1 MNRRQ
6 LLAAAVS
13 LSCLAAAPHAF
24 GQTWPDKPLRIVVA
38 SGAGSSL
45 DALARAISEPL
56 RERLGQPVIVENK
69 PAAGGTVATA
79 EVAKSAPDG
88 TTMVLGFPGPFAF
101 GPLLQKLPYDVNKDL
116 TPLII
121 TSNQPL
127 ILVVN
132 AELPVRTVQELVAW
146 AKANP
151 GKLTYA
157 SVGNGSSAHL
167 GMELLKTL
175 TGIDAL
181 HVPFNGSPPA
191 VLATVQGETKAILA
205 VMQPVQ
211 AQIQAGKLR
220 AIAVTTQK
228 RFFLFPDLPTIAEAG
243 YPNFELQGWN
253 GLMLPAGTPPAIV
266 ARLNTEI
273 NAILKRP
280 DIVQKMQGL
289 GFELIGGTPEQ
300 FGALIRADVA
310 RLTPVVKAV
319 GLKVD

>member
-1 MNRRQ
+1 MNRRH
-6 LLAAAVS
+6 LIVAFAA
-13 LSCLAAAPHAF
+13 LTCLAGTPGAL
-24 GQTWPDKPLRIVVA
+24 GQAWPDKPLRIVVA

-79 EVAKSAPDG
+79 EVAKSTPDG
-88 TTMVLGFPGPFAF
+88 TMMVLGFPGPFAF

-116 TPLII
+116 APLII

-127 ILVVN
+127 ILAVN
-132 AELPVRTVQELVAW
+132 AELPVRTVTELIAY

-151 GKLTYA
+151 GKLSYA
-157 SVGNGSSAHL
+157 SVGNGSSSHL
-167 GMELLKTL
+167 GVELLKTL
-175 TGIDAL
+175 TGIDVV

-191 VLATVQGETKAILA
+191 VLATVQGETKFLLS
-205 VMQPVQ
+205 VMQPLQ

-220 AIAVTTQK
+220 AIAVTTSK

-243 YPNFELQGWN
+243 YPGFELQGWN
-253 GLMLPAGTPPAIV
+253 GLMVPAGTPPAIV
-266 ARLNTEI
+266 AKLNAEI
-273 NAILKRP
+273 NAVLKRP

-300 FGALIRADVA
+300 FRALIRADVE

>member
-6 LLAAAVS
+6 VLAAAVS
-13 LSCLAAAPHAF
+13 LSCLVAAPLAF
-24 GQTWPDKPLRIVVA
+24 GQAWPDKPLRIIVA

-45 DALARAISEPL
+45 DALARAIAEPL

-79 EVAKSAPDG
+79 EVAKSTPDG

-116 TPLII
+116 MPLII

-127 ILVVN
+127 VLVVN
-132 AELPVRTVQELVAW
+132 ADLPVRTVGELVAW

-266 ARLNTEI
+266 TRLNTEI

-300 FGALIRADVA
+300 FGTLIRNDVA

>member
-6 LLAAAVS
+6 VLAAAVS
-13 LSCLAAAPHAF
+13 LSCLVAAPLAF
-24 GQTWPDKPLRIVVA
+24 GQAWPDKPLRIIVA

-45 DALARAISEPL
+45 DALARAIAEPL

-79 EVAKSAPDG
+79 EVAKSTPDG

-116 TPLII
+116 MPLII

-127 ILVVN
+127 VLVVN
-132 AELPVRTVQELVAW
+132 ADLPVRTVGELVAW

-167 GMELLKTL
+167 GMELLKSL

-191 VLATVQGETKAILA
+191 VLATVQGETKALLA

-228 RFFLFPDLPTIAEAG
+228 RFFLFPDLPTVAEAG

-300 FGALIRADVA
+300 FGELIRADVA
-310 RLTPVVKAV
+310 RLTPIVKAV

>member
-1 MNRRQ
+1 
-6 LLAAAVS
+6 
-13 LSCLAAAPHAF
+13 
-24 GQTWPDKPLRIVVA
+24 
-38 SGAGSSL
+38 
-45 DALARAISEPL
+45 
-56 RERLGQPVIVENK
+56 
-69 PAAGGTVATA
+69 
-79 EVAKSAPDG
+79 
-88 TTMVLGFPGPFAF
+88 
-101 GPLLQKLPYDVNKDL
+101 LLQKLPYDVNKDL

-127 ILVVN
+127 ILAVN
-132 AELPVRTVQELVAW
+132 AELPVRTVQELVAY

-151 GKLTYA
+151 GKLSYA
-157 SVGNGSSAHL
+157 SVGNGSSSHL
-167 GMELLKTL
+167 GVELLKTL
-175 TGIDAL
+175 SGIDVV

-191 VLATVQGETKAILA
+191 VLSTVQGETKFLLS
-205 VMQPVQ
+205 VMQPLQ

-228 RFFLFPDLPTIAEAG
+228 RFFLFPDLPSIAEAG
-243 YPNFELQGWN
+243 YAGFELQGWN

-273 NAILKRP
+273 NAVLKRP

-300 FGALIRADVA
+300 FATLIRNDVA